1 MLQVLV
7 RMIFQ
12 SIASAAAN
20 AGNTSAPGGGGR
32 AYYGGVV
39 TTMAF
44 LPVALFAFFVF
55 VGLWTM
61 QQGSD
66 SSWSIVPIGL
76 AGTALLGFTLARE
89 FWKRSAEWND
99 KGVQLRWMSGEA
111 DLKWSDIEKVE
122 IKTLQRGFSRIRF
135 RDGRTFSVSPYLTG
149 SRELLHELSRHDVAF
164 YKWGTTKPVIPHV

>member
-12 SIASAAAN
+12 SVASAAAN
-20 AGNTSAPGGGGR
+20 SGDKSAPGGGGR
-32 AYYGGVV
+32 AYYGGFV

-44 LPVALFAFFVF
+44 LPVAMFAFFVF

-66 SSWSIVPIGL
+66 SGWTVVLIGL
-76 AGTALLGFTLARE
+76 AGMALLGFTLAHE

-99 KGVQLRWMSGEA
+99 KGVRLRWMTGEA
-111 DLKWSDIEKVE
+111 DLTWSDIEKVE
-122 IKTLQRGFSRIRF
+122 IKAMRGGFSRIRF

-149 SRELLHELSRHDVAF
+149 SRELLRTLAGHGVVFH
-164 YKWGTTKPVIPHV
+164 KWGTVKQVIPHI